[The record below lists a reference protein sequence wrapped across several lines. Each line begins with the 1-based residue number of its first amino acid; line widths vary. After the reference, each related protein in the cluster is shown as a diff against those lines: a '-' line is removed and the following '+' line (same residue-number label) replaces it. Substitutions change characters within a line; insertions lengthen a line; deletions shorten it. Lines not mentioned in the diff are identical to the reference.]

1 MGAYLD
7 RLNQQYDEIRD
18 GIDALVN
25 RAAEEKRDV
34 NDDEAKQVDRDKGRL
49 DELATAIEH
58 YAGLET
64 QAGKVAE
71 VRRSVPATPT
81 ATRTASTVVDEPYDI
96 AREFPTVGDYAIT
109 VHRAMTMRDPAAIE
123 KLDRA
128 TAHQKLADNPGIV
141 PRPVLGPV
149 LNDIDA
155 SRPFINSI
163 TRKSLPAGQFDRPV
177 VTQHVVVDKQAAEKD
192 LTASQKMLI
201 GKLPVTADT
210 FAGHLN
216 ISRQDIKWTSP
227 GILQIVFEDFANVY
241 ANATDNEACEDFAAS
256 VVQTAPIATW
266 DAAGIYA
273 AIYTAAA
280 TSLGAVNALPD
291 TLWVSPDVWGRLGGV
306 TTNQGNALFPG
317 MNPGGMSGSPM
328 GFNLVV
334 DKNFPNATMIQGP
347 SRYAEWYEDV
357 DGLMQVGEPDV
368 LGQLVGYAGFGAF
381 LNVKPEAYTK
391 FTVPA
396 PAVASAQ
403 SGGGRK

>member
-7 RLNQQYDEIRD
+7 RLNQQFDEIQQ
-18 GIDALVN
+18 GITTLVD
-25 RAAEEKRDV
+25 RAADENRDV
-34 NDDEAKQVDRDKGRL
+34 TDAEQAQVDRDKGRL
-49 DELATAIEH
+49 SELQTAITH
-58 YAGLET
+58 YSDIET
-64 QAGKVAE
+64 QGAKVQAL
-71 VRRSVPATPT
+71 RSSLPAPVITQRVKDDADT
-81 ATRTASTVVDEPYDI
+81 YDI

-109 VHRAMTMRDPAAIE
+109 VHRAMTLRDPAARE

-128 TAHQKLADNPGIV
+128 TAHQVLADNPGIV
-141 PRPVLGPV
+141 PRPVVGAL

-163 TRKSLPAGQFDRPV
+163 QRKALPAGTFDRPV
-177 VTQHVVVDKQAAEKD
+177 ITQHVLVDKQAAEKQ
-192 LTASQKMLI
+192 LTASQKLLI

-227 GILQIVFEDFANVY
+227 GILSIVFQDFAAVY

-256 VVQTAPIATW
+256 VTNVDPIATW
-266 DAAGIYA
+266 DAEGLYA
-273 AIYTAAA
+273 AIYGAAA
-280 TSLGAVNALPD
+280 STLGAVNALPD

-306 TTNQGNALFPG
+306 TTLGVPMFPG
-317 MNPGGMSGSPM
+317 MNPGGTQGGPM
-328 GFNLVV
+328 GFSLVV
-334 DKNFPNATMIQGP
+334 DKNFPASTMIQGP

-368 LGQLVGYAGFGAF
+368 LGQLVGFAGFGAF
-381 LNVKPEAYTK
+381 LNVQPAAFTK

-396 PAVASAQ
+396 PVAATQ
-403 SGGGRK
+403 SGNGKDK

>member
-7 RLNQQYDEIRD
+7 RLNSQYDEIRA
-18 GIDALVN
+18 GIDGLVN
-25 RAAEEKRDV
+25 RAADENRDV
-34 NDDEAKQVDRDKGRL
+34 TEDEAKQVNRDKDRL
-49 DELATAIEH
+49 DELEKAIAH
-58 YAGLET
+58 YSSMES
-64 QAGKVAE
+64 QAGKVQALRATVPPTTTTTR
-71 VRRSVPATPT
+71 VR
-81 ATRTASTVVDEPYDI
+81 EPEEAYDI
-96 AREFPTVGDYAIT
+96 AREFPTIGDYAIT
-109 VHRAMTMRDPAAIE
+109 VHRATALRDPAARE

-149 LNDIDA
+149 LNNIDTA
-155 SRPFINSI
+155 RPFINSI
-163 TRKSLPAGQFDRPV
+163 TRKPLPAGAFDRPV
-177 VTQHVVVDKQAAEKD
+177 ITQHVAVDKQAAEKD
-192 LTASQKMLI
+192 LTASQKMTI
-201 GKLPVTADT
+201 GKLPVAADT

-227 GILQIVFEDFANVY
+227 GILQIVFEDFAAVY
-241 ANATDNEACEDFAAS
+241 ANATDNEAAEDFAAS
-256 VVQTAPIATW
+256 VVQTAPVATW

-280 TSLGAVNALPD
+280 TTLGAVNALPD

-317 MNPGGMSGSPM
+317 MNPGGMQGSPM
-328 GFNLVV
+328 GFKLVV
-334 DKNFPNATMIQGP
+334 DKNFPAATMIQGP

-368 LGQLVGYAGFGAF
+368 LGQLVGYAGYGAF
-381 LNVKPEAYTK
+381 LNVLPPAFTK

-396 PAVASAQ
+396 PVTASRA
-403 SGGGRK
+403 SSK